1 MNVGIVDG
9 HVHLHADAGV
19 KFNDPNPDGKI
30 TATELR
36 DTPLA
41 DLVTLTPIVD
51 LDANL
56 PVFADPFQMGG
67 LTVSMAGLVAVTE
80 SSADFSMTA
89 DIAGT
94 LIPGV
99 EILAP
104 SRVQFDDD
112 TGFTIDAAA
121 RAFGADVHLTG
132 EIVPSGAF
140 ELLATADDVPSAR

>member
-1 MNVGIVDG
+1 
-9 HVHLHADAGV
+9 
-19 KFNDPNPDGKI
+19 
-30 TATELR
+30 
-36 DTPLA
+36 
-41 DLVTLTPIVD
+41 
-51 LDANL
+51 
-56 PVFADPFQMGG
+56 
-67 LTVSMAGLVAVTE
+67 MAGLVTLTE

-121 RAFGADVHLTG
+121 RAFRRRRAPDGRNRS
-132 EIVPSGAF
+132 EWRVPIARHGGRRS
-140 ELLATADDVPSAR
+140 PSAR